1 MPYTSP
7 RFHLISHLQFRFLRG
22 PIGDINIGFCCTEMS
37 NCVVPPNALGEL
49 RPRAVPTSC
58 ESVIGMEDF
67 EMQVEEIRNKI
78 KEIVSNVANIPVEK
92 ITDGAS
98 YQDDL
103 QLDSLSMLEVGVDVD
118 YEFKLQLPEEELQGI
133 ATIQDS
139 VDLVVAKLAE
149 RSDAAA

>member
-1 MPYTSP
+1 
-7 RFHLISHLQFRFLRG
+7 
-22 PIGDINIGFCCTEMS
+22 
-37 NCVVPPNALGEL
+37 
-49 RPRAVPTSC
+49 
-58 ESVIGMEDF
+58 
-67 EMQVEEIRNKI
+67 MQVEEIRNKI

-92 ITDGAS
+92 IADGAS